1 MNAPKRAAPA
11 AGAPSLDDFTWFSNP
26 LDWRPIDR
34 LILLG
39 ALTLLAPGMFGGVL
53 WATLVFA
60 PEYLVPDVTQAMMIF
75 FIGHGLLLLGFLI
88 AAFRRRHV
96 DNHFPAYENFIIVSF
111 VVAVMLNTW
120 VAGTHF
126 TMGLLLLFMGINI
139 TSALAD
145 VRKIRLAYIGVCVLM
160 LVLAV
165 LDIAGV
171 APYAPIF
178 AKPPFNA
185 DGSPTLGWLGVQVQL
200 AFILL
205 AISAIS
211 MAAIHRWVERENL
224 YREMSTIDGLTRLAN
239 RRSFIE
245 RGHNELSRAQ
255 RVGTSPVACVMVDLD
270 HFKRINDTFGHHAG
284 DQVLVVA
291 SGVMMESARQ
301 YDEVGRYGGEEF
313 AILLPGAS
321 LEAAEVVAERIRARI
336 AATPVEVDGKTIY
349 MTASFGVSCYP
360 APGIGDLN
368 DLLKAAD
375 KALYVAKESGR
386 NRVCLATEAPE
397 PEPAHDAAPVTEASP
412 GTAPA

>member
-1 MNAPKRAAPA
+1 MNAPKHAAA
-11 AGAPSLDDFTWFSNP
+11 TDSHSLDDFTWLSNP

-39 ALTLLAPGMFGGVL
+39 ALTLLAPGMFAAVL
-53 WATLVFA
+53 LASLAFA
-60 PEYLVPDVTQAMMIF
+60 PAYLVPGVARAMLAF
-75 FIGHGLLLLGFLI
+75 FLGHGLLLLGFLV
-88 AAFRRRHV
+88 AALSRRRAQH
-96 DNHFPAYENFIIVSF
+96 DFPAYENFIIASF
-111 VVAVMLNTW
+111 VVAVILSTW

-145 VRKIRLAYIGVCVLM
+145 VRKIRIAYIAVCVIMVL
-160 LVLAV
+160 LAV
-165 LDIAGV
+165 LDFTGM
-171 APYAPIF
+171 APFAPIF
-178 AKPPFNA
+178 AQAPYRA
-185 DGSPTLGWLGVQVQL
+185 DGSPTMGWLGVQVQL

-205 AISAIS
+205 AISSIS
-211 MAAIHRWVERENL
+211 MAAVHRWVERENL

-245 RGHNELSRAQ
+245 RGHSELSRAQ

-270 HFKRINDTFGHHAG
+270 HFKRVNDSYGHHAG

-291 SGVMMESARQ
+291 SAIMMESARQ

-336 AATPVEVDGKTIY
+336 AATPVEVDGKTIT

-386 NRVCLATEAPE
+386 NRVCLAMPE
-397 PEPAHDAAPVTEASP
+397 PEPEVEAPSAAAAP
-412 GTAPA
+412 GGAPA